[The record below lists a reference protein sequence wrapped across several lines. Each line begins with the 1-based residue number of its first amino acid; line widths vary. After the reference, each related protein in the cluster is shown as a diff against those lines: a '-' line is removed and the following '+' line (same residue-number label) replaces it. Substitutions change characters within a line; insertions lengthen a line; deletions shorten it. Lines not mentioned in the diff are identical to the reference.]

1 MPLPPLPAS
10 NTPRLYI
17 RYSSCGEGHTL
28 DVHLNMTD
36 TTVEAAARY
45 NAVKTAFAALLP
57 STDSVQGAD
66 FSDAGSNIRFPLAVA
81 AATGTNGFTSVRKY
95 VPIYNSVTGRS
106 INGRKVRL
114 GIFSPVLS
122 PEDEGSRV
130 PNTNT
135 AGALFWNL
143 ITGAGLAAR
152 SITGD
157 LVVWNT
163 YVNSGFH
170 DHWVREIRSNP

>member
-1 MPLPPLPAS
+1 MPLSPLPGW

-17 RYSSCGEGHTL
+17 KYSSCGEGHTL
-28 DVHLNMTD
+28 VVHLNHTD
-36 TTVEAAARY
+36 TTVEATSRY
-45 NAVKTAFAALLP
+45 NAVKSALAAVLP
-57 STDSVQGAD
+57 TTDSVSGAD
-66 FSDAGSNIRFPLAVA
+66 FSDEGSNIRFPLSVA
-81 AATGTNGFTSVRKY
+81 AATGTNGFTSNRKY
-95 VPIYNSVTGRS
+95 VPIYNTVTGRS

-114 GIFSPVLS
+114 GIFTPILS

-135 AGALFWNL
+135 AGALIWNI
-143 ITGAGLAAR
+143 ITGTSLAAR

-157 LVVWNT
+157 LVVWNS

-170 DHWVREIRSNP
+170 DYWVRQIRSNP